1 MREKVSAKKILA
13 ILCSA
18 FGGKSLFLLLP
29 RPWLFRDRVRIILYC
44 RAIERKNAFS
54 SFFVKE
60 REKKSFLFERKVKK
74 VDGVLLP
81 PPPNFIKVPYLAS
94 YCYRVIEGTD
104 GL

>member
-1 MREKVSAKKILA
+1 MLGILREIAFPPSAA
-13 ILCSA
+13 A
-18 FGGKSLFLLLP
+18 VA
-29 RPWLFRDRVRIILYC
+29 FRDRVRIILYW
-44 RAIERKNAFS
+44 AIERKNAFS

-74 VDGVLLP
+74 GRWSAALL
-81 PPPNFIKVPYLAS
+81 PNFIKVPYLAS

>member
-29 RPWLFRDRVRIILYC
+29 RPWLFRDRVRIILYW
-44 RAIERKNAFS
+44 AIERKNAFS

-74 VDGVLLP
+74 GRWSAALL
-81 PPPNFIKVPYLAS
+81 PNFIKVPYLAS